1 MNDFNINVFLFNPNV
16 KGVDKVITIK
26 ALDADDIKR
35 VNDKTLFTIVNTCKN
50 DNGDFRVACE
60 RRKGNNWNSQ
70 VEGLYIHNN
79 HMYISIYA
87 QNLSTDTT
95 YSEDVGRFFS
105 GSSYRAYVERLDMYV
120 NYSEEKRVEVMRS
133 FLLEYVYYT
142 DIERE
147 ERELKEK
154 IAGLLHYSIVN
165 PVLNGFFEELRL
177 WYVPTHV
184 KSAKRDGYYRGS
196 RAITEYVNNNYK
208 DLFGLS
214 TEELQAIYRRV
225 FRKAYDEG

>member
-1 MNDFNINVFLFNPNV
+1 MNDFNINVFLFSNV
-16 KGVDKVITIK
+16 RGIDKVITIK

-50 DNGDFRVACE
+50 DNGDFRVARE

-70 VEGLYIHNN
+70 VEGLYISNN
-79 HMYISIYA
+79 HMYFDIYA

-105 GSSYRAYVERLDMYV
+105 GSSYRAYVERLGMYV
-120 NYSEEKRVEVMRS
+120 NYSDEKRVEVMRS

-165 PVLNGFFEELRL
+165 PVLDGFFEELRL
-177 WYVPTHV
+177 QYVPTHV

-196 RAITEYVNNNYK
+196 MAITEYVNNNYK

-214 TEELQAIYRRV
+214 KEELQAIYRRV
-225 FRKAYDEG
+225 FRKAYNEG